1 MTPAP
6 CLRSVRLGVGVLLVL
21 AGALLCLAV
30 SPVAADPPPW
40 APAHGWRAGHG
51 KHEQRHRYRDDHV
64 RYEWRERHRGHGDE
78 YRERVEYRRATE
90 PTLSRAPDSRCGFFT
105 GLVGAAAGGA
115 LGAQFGGGDGQ
126 LATTAAGTLLGYLV
140 GSGIGRSMDY
150 ADRDC
155 LGRTLE
161 RVPDA
166 QTVAWRNPNAD
177 AFYRVTPY
185 ESYRSE
191 GRYCREYTVRAV
203 VAGRQQQAFGIA
215 CRQPDGSWQIVR

>member
-1 MTPAP
+1 M
-6 CLRSVRLGVGVLLVL
+6 RSASASRKLRLGAGVALVL
-21 AGALLCLAV
+21 AGALLCLAS
-30 SPVAADPPPW
+30 SPVAAAPPPV
-40 APAHGWRAGHG
+40 APAHDGRAAQTGQDLR
-51 KHEQRHRYRDDHV
+51 HE
-64 RYEWRERHRGHGDE
+64 
-78 YRERVEYRRATE
+78 RRAR
-90 PTLSRAPDSRCGFFT
+90 RAYAPAAGRAYAPAAGAVPFSRCGLVT
-105 GLVGAAAGGA
+105 GIVGAAAGGA
-115 LGAQFGGGDGQ
+115 LGAQLGGGDGR

-166 QTVAWRNPNAD
+166 QTVAWRNPGAD

-185 ESYRSE
+185 ESYRSD
-191 GRYCREYTVRAV
+191 GRYCREYTLRAA